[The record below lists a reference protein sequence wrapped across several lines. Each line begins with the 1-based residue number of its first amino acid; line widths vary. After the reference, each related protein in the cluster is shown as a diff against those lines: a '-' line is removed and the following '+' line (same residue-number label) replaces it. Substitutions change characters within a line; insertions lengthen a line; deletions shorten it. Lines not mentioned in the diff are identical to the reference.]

1 MSIDKIKKIVSYDNK
16 KLEGSIVNMPYIEFI
31 SSDDEEFIRKVK
43 SQNRDLLVDIVLGE
57 KNESE
62 WNNRSNDYFGTSGE
76 MDSIIAPKVMS
87 IQSQV
92 LDLKSYDEI
101 YSDIIDLINTN
112 TKNSKKTKSS
122 LNLNLALT
130 HDSNKSNYEN
140 YETDIRKIITRINM
154 CSSIL
159 ATGGRIGPA
168 NFILVGEDN
177 WDYFYEI
184 ESMINNNNNQSISG
198 SIMGM
203 QIIYEDNIDT
213 DKVIL
218 GRKNKIDQPG
228 IHLIEDLENC
238 KYTIPK
244 TFKWIEQLVWFNIS
258 KV

>member
-16 KLEGSIVNMPYIEFI
+16 KLEGSIVNIPYIEFI

-76 MDSIIAPKVMS
+76 MDSIITPKVMS

-101 YSDIIDLINTN
+101 YADIIDLLNSN
-112 TKNSKKTKSS
+112 TKNSKNTKSNI
-122 LNLNLALT
+122 NLNLVLK
-130 HDSNKSNYEN
+130 HDLNKSNYEN
-140 YETDIRKIITRINM
+140 NESDIRKIITRINM
-154 CSSIL
+154 CSGIL
-159 ATGGRIGPA
+159 AMEGRIGPA
-168 NFILVGEDN
+168 NFILIGRDN

-184 ESMINNNNNQSISG
+184 ESMINDQNQNING

-203 QIIYEDNIDT
+203 QLIYENKIDA

-228 IHLIEDLENC
+228 IHIIEDLENC
-238 KYTIPK
+238 KYTMPK